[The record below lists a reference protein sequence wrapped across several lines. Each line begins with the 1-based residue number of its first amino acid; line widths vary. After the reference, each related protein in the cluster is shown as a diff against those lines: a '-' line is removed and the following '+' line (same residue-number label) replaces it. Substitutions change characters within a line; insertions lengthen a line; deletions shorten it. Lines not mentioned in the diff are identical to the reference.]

1 MHQESTLPKLKSS
14 KKRLRTNLKARLK
27 NKAMRSRMRT
37 AITSVRSADGR
48 DAAAGALQTAISLI
62 DRTAQK
68 KIIHPNMAAR
78 YKSNLTRLVQNMD

>member
-1 MHQESTLPKLKSS
+1 MPKLKSS

-37 AITSVRSADGR
+37 AIKSVREATDKKVAG
-48 DAAAGALQTAISLI
+48 GALQTAISLI

-78 YKSNLTRLVQNMD
+78 YKSSLTRMVQKMD